1 MFEFD
6 SGDQG
11 SSGPYLKWHVQGNKQ
26 ISENSFSIKE
36 SGEGQPRVDVTDKMK
51 KSVVIDI
58 DNFRTGWSL
67 FPDWQWN
74 ASVKKYEK
82 SPGKDWTRGFSVPVA
97 FADGQTAT
105 WLQANSVGAWES
117 FAGLARGVD
126 PNARPDGKFPVVK
139 FTSVNEKK
147 LKKGSTSVA
156 GFTFVKW
163 IDRPESLDAAADEP
177 AIDVEDDDEDTF

>member
-58 DNFRTGWSL
+58 DNRGDESADNKAQKILGLYPTNLVSRTGSGGYHL
-67 FPDWQWN
+67 FYRYPHYDQ
-74 ASVKKYEK
+74 E
-82 SPGKDWTRGFSVPVA
+82 
-97 FADGQTAT
+97 
-105 WLQANSVGAWES
+105 
-117 FAGLARGVD
+117 
-126 PNARPDGKFPVVK
+126 
-139 FTSVNEKK
+139 
-147 LKKGSTSVA
+147 
-156 GFTFVKW
+156 
-163 IDRPESLDAAADEP
+163 
-177 AIDVEDDDEDTF
+177 